1 MIEERS
7 SAMVLAWCCYTLS
20 EECACAVSGREALA
34 RVRSEERECRQ
45 DKTAFSCAC
54 SLLFGR
60 LATQACEF
68 RACFELL
75 AALLR
80 LFFVSLLLRLL
91 APLHKSSFFPPS
103 FPPQPQPPNTYNG
116 SYQADGSQVHGR
128 QSPAQAARH
137 QGCPQVG
144 ARHRC
149 VFCCCLNELSRPSA
163 PPCLSRN
170 GPVLSAGSESGS
182 QSTRLARERGEATA
196 GSDRASAAKMT
207 KRSKREAEIRE
218 SEQELKRR
226 RRELLFLLSSL

>member
-1 MIEERS
+1 
-7 SAMVLAWCCYTLS
+7 MVLAWCCYTLS

-34 RVRSEERECRQ
+34 RVRSEERECR
-45 DKTAFSCAC
+45 KTKQLSRALAVSCSGDSRRKHAN
-54 SLLFGR
+54 SE
-60 LATQACEF
+60 LAS
-68 RACFELL
+68 ELL
-75 AALLR
+75 AALLW

-128 QSPAQAARH
+128 QGPAQAARH

-207 KRSKREAEIRE
+207 KRSKREASASRE
-218 SEQELKRR
+218 SEQELQTTTARA
-226 RRELLFLLSSL
+226 SLPSFFSL

>member
-1 MIEERS
+1 MRLQS
-7 SAMVLAWCCYTLS
+7 PV
-20 EECACAVSGREALA
+20 RETRDASM
-34 RVRSEERECRQ
+34 RIP
-45 DKTAFSCAC
+45 
-54 SLLFGR
+54 SLLPS
-60 LATQACEF
+60 C
-68 RACFELL
+68 LL
-75 AALLR
+75 LW

-128 QSPAQAARH
+128 QGPAQAARH

-149 VFCCCLNELSRPSA
+149 VFCCCLNELSRPCA

-182 QSTRLARERGEATA
+182 QARAWRENEEKRPQEATA
-196 GSDRASAAKMT
+196 QA
-207 KRSKREAEIRE
+207 
-218 SEQELKRR
+218 RR
-226 RRELLFLLSSL
+226 R